1 MSCSTS
7 SLVSQTA
14 TQPGTS
20 GEYAPY
26 EFSPFSMMTKILA
39 ISILFLYVGLF
50 QDTEQCSNRHV
61 LSRMPRDRYYSL
73 LCRVLI
79 MSMISTYPRKI
90 PTISFI
96 RLMTSRTFTQTAS
109 FLLSFKKKYTV
120 STENALEKFYQLCW
134 LPGSSVLKIGSSRII
149 CPAVS

>member
-7 SLVSQTA
+7 SLVSPTA

-20 GEYAPY
+20 GEYSPY

-39 ISILFLYVGLF
+39 ISILFLYLGLF
-50 QDTEQCSNRHV
+50 KDTKQCSNRHV
-61 LSRMPRDRYYSL
+61 LSKMPRDRYYSP

-90 PTISFI
+90 PSISFYTLDDI
-96 RLMTSRTFTQTAS
+96 TYLNTNGLVS
-109 FLLSFKKKYTV
+109 FFLSEELSLIY
-120 STENALEKFYQLCW
+120 
-134 LPGSSVLKIGSSRII
+134 I
-149 CPAVS
+149 